1 MDKCSFVI
9 CKYKLWKE
17 IQLKFVGRHDKKA
30 IFLRHFPDKLQEEDG
45 ATHDKEGPS
54 LCGVNKSFPYK
65 HNIFLALE
73 TQYCSSQ
80 CVVIHL

>member
-54 LCGVNKSFPYK
+54 LCGVNKSFPHK
-65 HNIFLALE
+65 HNI
-73 TQYCSSQ
+73 C
-80 CVVIHL
+80 